1 MTLLLNG
8 EPREVAAT
16 TLEQALAELGYAGK
30 IVATAVN
37 GEFVPARKREAV
49 TLNEGDRIEV
59 VAPMQGG

>member
-8 EPREVAAT
+8 EPQEVAAT
-16 TLEQALAELGYAGK
+16 TLAEALAELGYAGR

-37 GEFVPARKREAV
+37 GDFVAARKREAV
-49 TLNEGDRIEV
+49 RLAEGDRIEV